1 MRQKGTEPASTGEYD
16 KHSAPGVYSCA
27 GCGTPLYKSST
38 KFNVRALR

>member
-1 MRQKGTEPASTGEYD
+1 MRQKGTEPAGTGEYD
-16 KHSAPGVYSCA
+16 KHSASGVYSCA